1 MSVNA
6 ISPYIVPMPMQTP
19 AYAPNGQLY
28 PVTNSGKIIG
38 GTIGA
43 LGGLATSGNSGVF
56 QTAVN
61 TATMTAIGVG
71 VGAAVDYMINQ
82 QREQVANKM
91 DYQA

>member
-1 MSVNA
+1 
-6 ISPYIVPMPMQTP
+6 MQTP

-43 LGGLATSGNSGVF
+43 IAGLSSAGNSGIV
-56 QTAVN
+56 QSTVN

-71 VGAAVDYMINQ
+71 IGAAVDYMINK
-82 QREQVANKM
+82 QREEVANKM